1 MSRVNLK
8 KSIFNELK
16 TGFMSPSGDF
26 YETEYMEHLHI
37 ADELYESIHGSACVS
52 DPEEELMK
60 ERWLSIHVLTMFEH
74 GFLFKFMGHLT
85 SEQIKIIKPVVEDN
99 WNRIIKTNRRE
110 LEMEFYGVCEGMVT
124 E

>member
-1 MSRVNLK
+1 MSGTNLK

-16 TGFMSPSGDF
+16 MGFMSPSGDF
-26 YETEYMEHLHI
+26 YETGYMEHLHI
-37 ADELYESIHGSACVS
+37 ADELYKSIHDSACVS

-60 ERWLSIHVLTMFEH
+60 EGWLSIHVL
-74 GFLFKFMGHLT
+74 GILDRFLFGFMGHLT

-99 WNRIIKTNRRE
+99 WDQIVRSNRWE
-110 LEMEFYGVCEGMVT
+110 LEIEFYGVCEGMVT

>member
-1 MSRVNLK
+1 MSKANLK

-26 YETEYMEHLHI
+26 YETGYMEHLHV
-37 ADELYESIHGSACVS
+37 ADELYGSIHDLACMS

-60 ERWLSIHVLTMFEH
+60 EGWLSIHVLIMFEN

-99 WNRIIKTNRRE
+99 WNQIIKSNRCE
-110 LEMEFYGVCEGMVT
+110 LEIEFYGVCEGMVT

>member
-1 MSRVNLK
+1 MSEANLK

-26 YETEYMEHLHI
+26 YETGYMEHLHV
-37 ADELYESIHGSACVS
+37 ADELYGSIHDLAYMGDS
-52 DPEEELMK
+52 EEELMK
-60 ERWLSIHVLTMFEH
+60 EGWLSIHVLRMFEN
-74 GFLFKFMGHLT
+74 GFLFGFKGHLT
-85 SEQIKIIKPVVEDN
+85 NEQIRIIKPVVEEN
-99 WNRIIKTNRRE
+99 WNQIIKTNRRE

>member
-1 MSRVNLK
+1 MSEANLK
-8 KSIFNELK
+8 KPIFDELK

-26 YETEYMEHLHI
+26 YETGYMEHLHI
-37 ADELYESIHGSACVS
+37 ADELYESIHGSSCVS

-60 ERWLSIHVLTMFEH
+60 EGWLSIHVLRMFEN
-74 GFLFKFMGHLT
+74 GFLFGFMGHLT

-99 WNRIIKTNRRE
+99 WNQIIKSNRRE
-110 LEMEFYGVCEGMVT
+110 LEIELYGVCEGMVT

>member
-1 MSRVNLK
+1 MSEANLK
-8 KSIFNELK
+8 KSIFDELK

-37 ADELYESIHGSACVS
+37 ADELYGSIHDSACVS

-60 ERWLSIHVLTMFEH
+60 EGWLSIHVLTMFEH
-74 GFLFKFMGHLT
+74 GFLFSFRGHLT
-85 SEQIKIIKPVVEDN
+85 SEQIKIIKPIVEEN
-99 WNRIIKTNRRE
+99 WNRIIKINRRA

>member
-1 MSRVNLK
+1 MSEANLE

-26 YETEYMEHLHI
+26 YEAGYMEHLHI
-37 ADELYESIHGSACVS
+37 ADELYESIHNSACVS
-52 DPEEELMK
+52 YPEDELMK
-60 ERWLSIHVLTMFEH
+60 EGWLSIHVLTMFEK
-74 GFLFKFMGHLT
+74 GYLFSFMGHLT

-99 WNRIIKTNRRE
+99 WNQIIKTNRRE
-110 LEMEFYGVCEGMVT
+110 LEIEFYGVCEGMVT